1 MPPAKKA
8 PVKAA
13 PKQAPE
19 KAALKQGVKKA
30 PAPSVYVP
38 DTSVLVDGRLTQR
51 IQRGDVKDCRIL
63 IPLAAMA
70 ELEFQANRG
79 RESGFA
85 GLDEVVKIQELKDT
99 ADIDV
104 AFAGQ
109 RPTPEHV
116 ELAKA
121 GEIDA
126 LIRQVAVEH
135 KAKLL
140 TSDRVQ
146 AHVARAMGL
155 DVEWI
160 RPITDKDEWDA
171 DINSL
176 AISSFFDKETMSV
189 HLKQNVVPMAKK
201 GTPAGKK
208 LVRLSERP
216 MELRELT
223 RMRREIIEAAKR
235 DADSFIEI
243 EREGATVVQLGPMR
257 IAIAQPPFSDAVEI
271 TAVRP
276 VAQLTLEEYSLPE
289 ELKKRLA
296 DHQRGVFVSG
306 APGSGKSTFVTAV
319 AEWLRAK
326 NVIIKTMESPRDLQV
341 SDEITQYA
349 PLERSMELT
358 SDVLL
363 LERPDYVIYDEV
375 RKTDDF
381 KIFAD
386 MRLAGVGLVGV
397 THANRAIDAVQRLI
411 GRVELGMI
419 PQVVDTVIHI
429 DKGKIHQV
437 LEMKFTVKTPAGMT
451 EADLARP
458 VIVVYDFLTKRA
470 HFEIYTYGE
479 QVVVMPLE
487 ETTGGAQRSTRDRL
501 AGEQLHH
508 VLRRFVDGPFEVEV
522 GGENSATLY
531 VPEKNVPMLIGKGG
545 SNVKQLEEAVGM
557 KLDIRPLKSQAG
569 WKAVGGKTPKTWG
582 QAKST
587 GNGVSSGGGRFDP
600 DRPLR
605 REAPA
610 PEEDEEDLAMDEEL
624 ETEEA
629 GDAPSRHPSRR
640 YAEITPELRKS
651 KKNVVLLVDRNLAG
665 TRAEVIVEDESL
677 FTATISGKG
686 ELRIAR
692 GSDAGERIMDAIARG
707 ELVRLRV

>member
-8 PVKAA
+8 SA
-13 PKQAPE
+13 
-19 KAALKQGVKKA
+19 KA
-30 PAPSVYVP
+30 PARPAPRKGPQVFVP

-51 IQRGDVKDCRIL
+51 IQRGEISDARIL
-63 IPLAAMA
+63 IPLAALA
-70 ELEFQANRG
+70 ELESQANRG

-85 GLDEVVKIQELKDT
+85 GLDEVVKIQEIKEA
-99 ADIDV
+99 ADVEVEFVGD
-104 AFAGQ
+104 
-109 RPTPEHV
+109 RPTPSEV
-116 ELAKA
+116 ELAKS
-121 GEIDA
+121 GEIDSM
-126 LIRQVAVEH
+126 IRQVAIDHE
-135 KAKLL
+135 AKLL

-160 RPITDKDEWDA
+160 RPITDKEEWER
-171 DINSL
+171 DINEL
-176 AISSFFDKETMSV
+176 AVTQFFDKETMSV
-189 HLKQNVVPMAKK
+189 HLKQGVVPMAKK
-201 GTPAGKK
+201 GTPAGRK
-208 LVRLSERP
+208 LVKLSERP
-216 MELRELT
+216 LEQKELT

-257 IAIAQPPFSDAVEI
+257 IAIAQPPFSDAIEI

-276 VAQLTLEEYSLPE
+276 VASLAIEEYELPD
-289 ELKKRLA
+289 ELLRRLG

-319 AEWLRAK
+319 AEWLRKK
-326 NVIIKTMESPRDLQV
+326 NVIVKTMESPRDLQV

-363 LERPDYVIYDEV
+363 LVRPDFVIYDEV

-429 DKGKIHQV
+429 EKGRVQQV

-458 VIVVYDFLTKRA
+458 VIVVHDFLTKQA

-487 ETTGGAQRSTRDRL
+487 SAGGGRRSAMNKL
-501 AGEQLHH
+501 AGDQLQH
-508 VLRRFVDGPFEVEV
+508 VLRRFVDGPFEVEMS
-522 GGENSATLY
+522 GEGSATLY
-531 VPEKNVPMLIGKGG
+531 VPEKNVPMLIGRGG
-545 SNVKQLEEAVGM
+545 SNVKQLEEAVGV
-557 KLDIRPLKSQAG
+557 KLDVRPMRSQAG
-569 WKAVGGKTPKTWG
+569 WKPIGGTPKSWG
-582 QAKST
+582 QTKGA
-587 GNGVSSGGGRFDP
+587 GAGRAEGRFDP

-605 REAPA
+605 REMPA
-610 PEEDEEDLAMDEEL
+610 RGDEEPDADADEEGHD
-624 ETEEA
+624 EGEEGEA
-629 GDAPSRHPSRR
+629 GGEDGHGGEGRGGRERR

-651 KKNVVLLVDRNLAG
+651 KKNVVLLVDRHLAG
-665 TRAEVIVEDESL
+665 TRAEIVVEDEAVG
-677 FTATISGKG
+677 TATISGKG
-686 ELRIAR
+686 EVRIAR
-692 GSDAGERIMDAIARG
+692 GSDAGERILDAIARG